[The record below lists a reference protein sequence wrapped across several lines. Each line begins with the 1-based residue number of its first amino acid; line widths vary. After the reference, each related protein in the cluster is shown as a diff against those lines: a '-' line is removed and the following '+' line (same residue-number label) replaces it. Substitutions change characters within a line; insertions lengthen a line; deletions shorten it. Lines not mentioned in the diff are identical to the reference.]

1 MTRGGGEEWG
11 KASAPT
17 PAPAR
22 IDGPTLQFVESMIVH
37 AWKRSA
43 ATGPPH
49 AGLGADKGMWRMKS
63 RARADIAFCHAHAH
77 TLAYDPRP
85 PPLGPPRPS
94 VHAQCP
100 ERVDDPAQDAPAD
113 IGAGRWKGGTRQA
126 EIGW

>member
-85 PPLGPPRPS
+85 PPWDPPVRQFMPNVPS
-94 VHAQCP
+94 EWMTQPRMRLRISEQGDGKA
-100 ERVDDPAQDAPAD
+100 AP
-113 IGAGRWKGGTRQA
+113 GKLK
-126 EIGW
+126 